1 MTFLR
6 GVRWTWTPVQRW
18 TTGRERVT
26 PTSATSCGSGLFR
39 DRWSLQLTLPQRLKR
54 DSPAP
59 KSQDQA
65 RSFLF
70 SFTQQTYT
78 KYLPPPRHRV
88 GLQGQRPKANT
99 VPALKKLTVSG
110 EERAPQLVW
119 RLESGVHLQDCL
131 SRSRLPQGD
140 QGTLILTSA
149 EMSPPWGGEAGGCLA
164 WTQKPASVGVNPAPL
179 PSAGGC
185 WAVPPSSS
193 ASASS
198 FAKQASRAVSRLMPP
213 RCPHPSPWSL

>member
-18 TTGRERVT
+18 TTGTERVT
-26 PTSATSCGSGLFR
+26 PTSATSCGSGLSR

-70 SFTQQTYT
+70 SFTQQTYA

-119 RLESGVHLQDCL
+119 RLESGVHLQVCL

-140 QGTLILTSA
+140 QDTLILTSG
-149 EMSPPWGGEAGGCLA
+149 EMSPPWRGGRGGLSVDSEASQRGREPGSSPISWGALGGPSIFFCL
-164 WTQKPASVGVNPAPL
+164 
-179 PSAGGC
+179 
-185 WAVPPSSS
+185 
-193 ASASS
+193 S
-198 FAKQASRAVSRLMPP
+198 FLVCKADIA
-213 RCPHPSPWSL
+213 CG